1 MLVLGVSFLRTRPF
15 EEELGKC
22 ITLGC
27 LRIGRNVDWSLSRH
41 DCCLFP
47 VRLTRM
53 NVEAPLEKLSKVF
66 GGFSGPRGDVIGLH
80 VNSHLASRSS
90 PDVPPRRFLVIGDR
104 QRRLNYDSG
113 VPVDLPAL
121 NHQTRLKYQAVPY
134 LRRRKL
140 AVQKRLLQ
148 VLTANFQI
156 RERLGRNMNQLN
168 FLGSFSI
175 VVSFAHDFTGLTSP
189 RR

>member
-1 MLVLGVSFLRTRPF
+1 MLVLGVSFLRTRPL

-22 ITLGC
+22 ITLSC
-27 LRIGRNVDWSLSRH
+27 LRVGRNVDWSLGRH
-41 DCCLFP
+41 ICCLCFL

-80 VNSHLASRSS
+80 
-90 PDVPPRRFLVIGDR
+90 
-104 QRRLNYDSG
+104 DSG

-121 NHQTRLKYQAVPY
+121 NHQTRLNHQAVPY

-148 VLTANFQI
+148 VPTANFQI

-189 RR
+189 RRQAGM